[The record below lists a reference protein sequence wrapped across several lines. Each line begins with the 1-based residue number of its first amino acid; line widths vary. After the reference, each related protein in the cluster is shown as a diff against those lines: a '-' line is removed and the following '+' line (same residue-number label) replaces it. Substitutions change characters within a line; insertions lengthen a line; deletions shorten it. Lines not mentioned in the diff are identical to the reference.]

1 MNNSFLNN
9 IQLYRGRRFSDLVDE
24 NMISNALLTK
34 PHEVSGLLSLVFG
47 TKDDGV
53 STAIDLITGGLG
65 KTMIIENR
73 EYEWSVMIDSDH
85 AVNIRWV
92 KGLVNGSMAEI
103 TAANYA
109 NATAGLNNS
118 PIYLGLEERWFG
130 PGSILSFDDV
140 NYQVRINGVPY
151 QDGSTWVYECYVA
164 DGFSGSYIPGE
175 FLLPGR
181 QVSRIGSAYEEY
193 SDEADIINYQTPFKM
208 RNHLQT
214 VRLTYDI
221 TGDAY
226 STVLAI
232 ALTDPETGKKS
243 YLWADYQYWKALR
256 EWKKRE
262 ETMLL
267 FSKSNRNADG
277 TYTLKGTNGRPV
289 PVSAG
294 LFEQIAPANVR
305 YYTHLTAELL
315 EDYLFDLCYNI
326 LGTNE
331 RKFIALTGEMGIRE
345 FDRILKEKVASFNLI
360 DTTFVTGSG
369 QNLTLGGQFTTYKM
383 TNGIELTLK
392 RCALFDNMELFR
404 QLHPLTGKPLMSY
417 TFLFVDL
424 GQRDGQAN
432 VVKVCRKGREFV
444 KWYTGGSVAPNGYA
458 NSITTLRSNSRD
470 GYQVHFLGEMG
481 IMLRNPLSCGILYC
495 DAEDAEISNSSD
507 VMIGA

>member
-1 MNNSFLNN
+1 MNNSLLNN
-9 IQLYRGRRFSDLVDE
+9 LQLYRGRRFSDLVDE
-24 NMISNALLTK
+24 NMISNALLTR

-65 KTMIIENR
+65 KTMIIDNR
-73 EYEWSVMIDSDH
+73 EFEWSVMIDSDH
-85 AVNIRWV
+85 AVNIRWA
-92 KGLVNGSMAEI
+92 KSNGSEI
-103 TAANYA
+103 TTSNYNTVTPGANGA
-109 NATAGLNNS
+109 
-118 PIYLGLEERWFG
+118 PIYIALEEKWFNTG
-130 PGSILSFDDV
+130 AILSFDD
-140 NYQVRINGVPY
+140 YKFQVRVGAAPY
-151 QDGSTWVYECYVA
+151 QDGSAWVYECYVV
-164 DGFSGSYIPGE
+164 DGSAAAYIPGE

-181 QVSRIGSAYEEY
+181 QVSRMGSAYEEY

-214 VRLTYDI
+214 LRLSYDI

-232 ALTDPETGKKS
+232 ALKDPESGKTS
-243 YLWADYQYWKALR
+243 YLWSDYQYWIALR

-262 ETMLL
+262 EKALL

-277 TYTLKGTNGRPV
+277 TYINKGTNGRPA
-289 PVSAG
+289 PTMSG
-294 LFEQIAPANVR
+294 LLEQISPANVR

-345 FDRILKEKVASFNLI
+345 FDRILKEKVAGFNLI
-360 DTTFVTGSG
+360 DTVFVTGSG

-392 RCALFDNMELFR
+392 RCPLFDNMEMFR

-424 GQRDGQAN
+424 GSRDGQAN
-432 VVKVCRKGREFV
+432 IVKVCRKGREFV
-444 KWYTGGSVAPNGYA
+444 QWTTAGSVAPNGYG
-458 NSITTLRSNSRD
+458 NSINTVRSNSRD
-470 GYQVHFLGEMG
+470 GYQVHFLGEEG

-495 DAEDAEISNSSD
+495 DAEDTEISNAG
-507 VMIGA
+507 I

>member
-1 MNNSFLNN
+1 MNNSLLNN
-9 IQLYRGRRFSDLVDE
+9 LQLYRGRRFSDLVDE

-65 KTMIIENR
+65 KTMIIDNR
-73 EYEWSVMIDSDH
+73 EFEWSVMIDSDH
-85 AVNIRWV
+85 AVNIRWA
-92 KGLVNGSMAEI
+92 KTNGTEI
-103 TAANYA
+103 TTSNYNTVTPGANGA
-109 NATAGLNNS
+109 
-118 PIYLGLEERWFG
+118 PIYIALEEKWFNVG
-130 PGSILSFDDV
+130 AILSFDD
-140 NYQVRINGVPY
+140 YKFQVRVGAVPY
-151 QDGSTWVYECYVA
+151 QDGSSWVYECYVV
-164 DGFSGSYIPGE
+164 DGSQAAYIPGE

-181 QVSRIGSAYEEY
+181 QVSRMGSAYEEY

-214 VRLTYDI
+214 LRLSYDI

-232 ALTDPETGKKS
+232 ALKDPESGKTS
-243 YLWADYQYWKALR
+243 YLWSDYQYWIALR

-262 ETMLL
+262 EKALL
-267 FSKSNRNADG
+267 FSKSNRLADG
-277 TYTLKGTNGRPV
+277 TYLTKGTNGRPA
-289 PVSAG
+289 PTMSG
-294 LFEQIAPANVR
+294 LFEQISPANVR
-305 YYTHLTAELL
+305 YYTTLTAELL

-345 FDRILKEKVASFNLI
+345 FDRILKEKVAGFNLI
-360 DTTFVTGSG
+360 DTVFVTGSG

-392 RCALFDNMELFR
+392 RCPLFDNMELFR

-417 TFLFVDL
+417 TFMFVDL
-424 GQRDGQAN
+424 GSRDGQAN
-432 VVKVCRKGREFV
+432 IVKVCRKGREFV
-444 KWYTGGSVAPNGYA
+444 QWTTGGSVIPSGYG
-458 NSITTLRSNSRD
+458 NSINTLRSNSRD
-470 GYQVHFLGEMG
+470 GYQVHFLGEEG

-495 DAEDAEISNSSD
+495 DAEDTEISNDGSA
-507 VMIGA
+507 MIGA

>member
-1 MNNSFLNN
+1 MNNSLLNN
-9 IQLYRGRRFSDLVDE
+9 LQLYRGRRFSDLVDE

-65 KTMIIENR
+65 KTMIIDNR
-73 EYEWSVMIDSDH
+73 EFEWSVMIDSDH
-85 AVNIRWV
+85 AVNIRFA
-92 KGLVNGSMAEI
+92 KFNGAEI
-103 TAANYA
+103 TTSSTSVKAGANGA
-109 NATAGLNNS
+109 
-118 PIYLGLEERWFG
+118 PIYIGLEERFFG
-130 PGSILSFDDV
+130 PGAVLSFDD
-140 NYQVRINGVPY
+140 YQFQVRVSGVPY
-151 QDGSTWVYECYVA
+151 QDGSAWVYECYVV
-164 DGFSGSYIPGE
+164 DGNPASYIPYE
-175 FLLPGR
+175 LLLPGR
-181 QVSRIGSAYEEY
+181 QVSRMGSAYEEY

-214 VRLTYDI
+214 LRLTYDI

-232 ALTDPETGKKS
+232 ALKDPESGKTS
-243 YLWADYQYWKALR
+243 YLWADYQYWLALR
-256 EWKKRE
+256 EWKRRE
-262 ETMLL
+262 EKTLL
-267 FSKSNRNADG
+267 FGKSNRLSDG
-277 TYTLKGTNGRPV
+277 TYINKGTNGRPA
-289 PVSAG
+289 PTMSG
-294 LFEQIAPANVR
+294 LFEQISPANVR
-305 YYTHLTAELL
+305 YYTTLTAELL

-345 FDRILKEKVASFNLI
+345 FDRILKEKVASFSMI

-392 RCALFDNMELFR
+392 RCALFDNMEMFR

-432 VVKVCRKGREFV
+432 IVKVCRKGREFV
-444 KWYTGGSVAPNGYA
+444 QWCTGGSVVPSGYA
-458 NSITTLRSNSRD
+458 NSINTLRSNSRD
-470 GYQVHFLGEMG
+470 GYQVHFLGEEG

-495 DAEDAEISNSSD
+495 DAEDTEIENDGS

>member
-1 MNNSFLNN
+1 MNNSLLNN
-9 IQLYRGRRFSDLVDE
+9 LQLYRGKRFSDLVDE
-24 NMISNALLTK
+24 NMISNALLTR

-47 TKDDGV
+47 TKDDGI

-65 KTMIIENR
+65 KTMTIDNR
-73 EYEWSVMIDSDH
+73 EFEWSVMIDSDH
-85 AVNIRWV
+85 AVNIRWA
-92 KGLVNGSMAEI
+92 KWNGREITSADLESSAILPGINGSA
-103 TAANYA
+103 
-109 NATAGLNNS
+109 
-118 PIYLGLEERWFG
+118 IYLGLEEKWFG
-130 PGSILSFDDV
+130 PGAILAFDNV
-140 NYQVRINGVPY
+140 NFQVRVNGTPY

-164 DGFSGSYIPGE
+164 DGFAGSYIPVE
-175 FLLPGR
+175 YLLPGR
-181 QVSRIGSAYEEY
+181 QVNRIGSAYEEY

-214 VRLTYDI
+214 LRLSYDI

-232 ALTDPETGKKS
+232 ALKDPETGKSS
-243 YLWADYQYWKALR
+243 YLWSDYQYWKALR

-262 ETMLL
+262 ETALL

-277 TYTLKGTNGRPV
+277 TYGLKGTNGRPV
-289 PVSAG
+289 PTMSG
-294 LFEQIAPANVR
+294 LFEQVSPANVR
-305 YYTHLTAELL
+305 YYTTLTCELL

-345 FDRILKEKVASFNLI
+345 FDRILREKAASFQLI
-360 DTTFVTGSG
+360 DTKFVTGSG
-369 QNLTLGGQFTTYKM
+369 QDLTLGGQFTTYKM
-383 TNGIELTLK
+383 TNGIELTVK
-392 RCALFDNMELFR
+392 RCALFDNMEMFR
-404 QLHPLTGKPLMSY
+404 QLHPITGKPLMSY

-444 KWYTGGSVAPNGYA
+444 QWYTGGSVAPNGYA
-458 NSITTLRSNSRD
+458 NSITTMRSNSRD
-470 GYQVHFLGEMG
+470 GYQVHFLGEEG

-495 DAEDAEISNSSD
+495 DADDSEMKNTFENT
-507 VMIGA
+507 VMA

>member
-1 MNNSFLNN
+1 MNNSLLNN
-9 IQLYRGRRFSDLVDE
+9 LQLYRGRRFSDLVDE

-65 KTMIIENR
+65 KTMIIDNR
-73 EYEWSVMIDSDH
+73 EFEWSVMIDSDH
-85 AVNIRWV
+85 AVNIRWT
-92 KGLVNGSMAEI
+92 KWNGTEI
-103 TAANYA
+103 TTSNYSTT
-109 NATAGLNNS
+109 TAGINGT
-118 PIYLGLEERWFG
+118 PIYIALEERWFG
-130 PGSILSFDDV
+130 PGAILSFDD
-140 NYQVRINGVPY
+140 YKFQVRVSGTPY
-151 QDGSTWVYECYVA
+151 QDGSAWVYECYVVDSSNA
-164 DGFSGSYIPGE
+164 AYIPGE

-181 QVSRIGSAYEEY
+181 QVSRMGSAYEEY

-208 RNHLQT
+208 RNQLQT
-214 VRLTYDI
+214 LRLSYDI

-232 ALTDPETGKKS
+232 ALKDPESGKTS
-243 YLWADYQYWKALR
+243 YLWSDYQYWIALR

-262 ETMLL
+262 EKELL
-267 FSKSNRNADG
+267 FAKSNRLADG
-277 TYTLKGTNGRPV
+277 TYNIKGSNGRPV
-289 PVSAG
+289 AKMSG
-294 LFEQIAPANVR
+294 LFEQISPANVR
-305 YYTHLTAELL
+305 YYTTLTAELL

-345 FDRILKEKVASFNLI
+345 FDRILKEKVAGFNLI
-360 DTTFVTGSG
+360 DTVFVTGTG

-417 TFLFVDL
+417 TFLFVDM
-424 GQRDGQAN
+424 GSRDGQAN
-432 VVKVCRKGREFV
+432 IVKVCRKGREFV
-444 KWYTGGSVAPNGYA
+444 QWTTGGSVIPSGYG
-458 NSITTLRSNSRD
+458 NSINTLRSNSRD
-470 GYQVHFLGEMG
+470 GYQVHFLGEEG

-495 DAEDAEISNSSD
+495 DAEDTEISND
-507 VMIGA
+507 GAAMIGA

>member
-1 MNNSFLNN
+1 MNNSLLNN
-9 IQLYRGRRFSDLVDE
+9 LQLYRGRRFSDLVDE

-65 KTMIIENR
+65 KTMIIDNR
-73 EYEWSVMIDSDH
+73 EFEWSVMIDSDH
-85 AVNIRWV
+85 AVNIRWT
-92 KGLVNGSMAEI
+92 KWNGNEI
-103 TAANYA
+103 TTSNYSTT
-109 NATAGLNNS
+109 TAGINGT
-118 PIYLGLEERWFG
+118 PIYIALEERWFG
-130 PGSILSFDDV
+130 PGAILSFDD
-140 NYQVRINGVPY
+140 YKFQVRVSGTPY
-151 QDGSTWVYECYVA
+151 QDGSAWVYECYVVDSSNA
-164 DGFSGSYIPGE
+164 AYIPGE

-181 QVSRIGSAYEEY
+181 QVSRMGSAYEEY

-208 RNHLQT
+208 GNQLQT
-214 VRLTYDI
+214 LRLSYDI

-232 ALTDPETGKKS
+232 ALKDPESGKTS
-243 YLWADYQYWKALR
+243 YLWSDYQYWIALR

-262 ETMLL
+262 EKELL
-267 FSKSNRNADG
+267 FAKSNRLADG
-277 TYTLKGTNGRPV
+277 TYNIKGSNGRPV
-289 PVSAG
+289 AKMSG
-294 LFEQIAPANVR
+294 LFEQISPANVR
-305 YYTHLTAELL
+305 YYTTLTAELL

-345 FDRILKEKVASFNLI
+345 FDRILKEKVAGFNLI
-360 DTTFVTGSG
+360 DTVFVTGTG

-417 TFLFVDL
+417 TFLFVDM
-424 GQRDGQAN
+424 GSRDGQAN
-432 VVKVCRKGREFV
+432 IVKVCRKGREFV
-444 KWYTGGSVAPNGYA
+444 QWTTGGSVIPSGYG
-458 NSITTLRSNSRD
+458 NSINTLRSNSRD
-470 GYQVHFLGEMG
+470 GYQVHFLGEEG

-495 DAEDAEISNSSD
+495 DAEDTEISND
-507 VMIGA
+507 GATMIGA

>member
-1 MNNSFLNN
+1 MNNSLLNN
-9 IQLYRGRRFSDLVDE
+9 LQLYRGRRFSDLVDE

-65 KTMIIENR
+65 KTMIIDNR
-73 EYEWSVMIDSDH
+73 EFEWSVMIDSDH
-85 AVNIRWV
+85 AVNIRWT
-92 KGLVNGSMAEI
+92 KWNGNEI
-103 TAANYA
+103 TTYNYSTT
-109 NATAGLNNS
+109 TAGINGT
-118 PIYLGLEERWFG
+118 PIYIALEERWFG
-130 PGSILSFDDV
+130 PGAILSFDD
-140 NYQVRINGVPY
+140 YKFQVRVSGTPY
-151 QDGSTWVYECYVA
+151 QDGSAWVYECYVVDSSNA
-164 DGFSGSYIPGE
+164 AYIPGE

-181 QVSRIGSAYEEY
+181 QVSRMGSAYEEY

-208 RNHLQT
+208 RNQLQT
-214 VRLTYDI
+214 LRLSYDI

-232 ALTDPETGKKS
+232 ALKDPESGKTS
-243 YLWADYQYWKALR
+243 YLWSDYQYWIALR

-262 ETMLL
+262 EKELL
-267 FSKSNRNADG
+267 FAKSNRLADG
-277 TYTLKGTNGRPV
+277 TYNIKGSNGRPV
-289 PVSAG
+289 AKMSG
-294 LFEQIAPANVR
+294 LFEQISPANVR
-305 YYTHLTAELL
+305 YYTTLTAELL

-345 FDRILKEKVASFNLI
+345 FDRILKEKVAGFNLI
-360 DTTFVTGSG
+360 DTVFVTGTG

-417 TFLFVDL
+417 TFLFVDM
-424 GQRDGQAN
+424 GSRDGQAN
-432 VVKVCRKGREFV
+432 IVKVCRKGREFV
-444 KWYTGGSVAPNGYA
+444 QWTTGGSVIPSGYG
-458 NSITTLRSNSRD
+458 NSINTLRSNSRD
-470 GYQVHFLGEMG
+470 GYQVHFLGEEG

-495 DAEDAEISNSSD
+495 DAEDTEISND
-507 VMIGA
+507 GAAMIGA

>member
-1 MNNSFLNN
+1 MNNSLLNN
-9 IQLYRGRRFSDLVDE
+9 LQLYRGRRFSDLVDE

-65 KTMIIENR
+65 KTMIIDNR
-73 EYEWSVMIDSDH
+73 EFEWSVMIDSDH
-85 AVNIRWV
+85 AVNIRWT
-92 KGLVNGSMAEI
+92 KWNGNEI
-103 TAANYA
+103 TTSNYSTT
-109 NATAGLNNS
+109 TAGINGT
-118 PIYLGLEERWFG
+118 PIYIALEERWFG
-130 PGSILSFDDV
+130 PGAILSFDD
-140 NYQVRINGVPY
+140 YKFQVRVSGTPY
-151 QDGSTWVYECYVA
+151 QDGSAWVYECYVVDSSNA
-164 DGFSGSYIPGE
+164 AYIPGE

-181 QVSRIGSAYEEY
+181 QVSRMGSAYEEY
-193 SDEADIINYQTPFKM
+193 SEEADIINYQTPFKM
-208 RNHLQT
+208 RNQSQT
-214 VRLTYDI
+214 LRLSYDI

-232 ALTDPETGKKS
+232 ALKDPESGKTS
-243 YLWADYQYWKALR
+243 YLWSDYQYWIALR

-262 ETMLL
+262 EKELL
-267 FSKSNRNADG
+267 FAKSNRLADG
-277 TYTLKGTNGRPV
+277 TYNIKGSNGRPV
-289 PVSAG
+289 AKMSG
-294 LFEQIAPANVR
+294 LFEQISPANVR
-305 YYTHLTAELL
+305 YYTTLTAELL

-345 FDRILKEKVASFNLI
+345 FDRILKEKVAGFNLI
-360 DTTFVTGSG
+360 DTVFVTGTG

-417 TFLFVDL
+417 TFLFVDM
-424 GQRDGQAN
+424 GSRDGQAN
-432 VVKVCRKGREFV
+432 IVKVCRKGREFV
-444 KWYTGGSVAPNGYA
+444 QWTTGGSVIPSGYG
-458 NSITTLRSNSRD
+458 NSINTLRSNSRD
-470 GYQVHFLGEMG
+470 GYQVHFLGEEG

-495 DAEDAEISNSSD
+495 DAEDTEISND
-507 VMIGA
+507 GAAMIGA

>member
-1 MNNSFLNN
+1 MNNSLLNN
-9 IQLYRGRRFSDLVDE
+9 LQLYRGRRFSDLVDE

-34 PHEVSGLLSLVFG
+34 PHEVSGVLSLVFG

-65 KTMIIENR
+65 KTMIIDNR
-73 EYEWSVMIDSDH
+73 EFEWSVMIDSDH
-85 AVNIRWV
+85 AVNIRWT
-92 KGLVNGSMAEI
+92 KWNGNEI
-103 TAANYA
+103 TTSNYSTT
-109 NATAGLNNS
+109 TAGINGT
-118 PIYLGLEERWFG
+118 PIYIALEERWFG
-130 PGSILSFDDV
+130 PGAILSFDD
-140 NYQVRINGVPY
+140 YKFQVRVSGTPY
-151 QDGSTWVYECYVA
+151 QDGSAWVYECYVVDSSNA
-164 DGFSGSYIPGE
+164 AYIPGE

-181 QVSRIGSAYEEY
+181 QVSRMGSAYEEY

-208 RNHLQT
+208 RNQLQT
-214 VRLTYDI
+214 LRLSYDI

-232 ALTDPETGKKS
+232 ALKDPESGKTS
-243 YLWADYQYWKALR
+243 YLWSDYQYWIALR

-262 ETMLL
+262 EKELL
-267 FSKSNRNADG
+267 FAKSNRLADG
-277 TYTLKGTNGRPV
+277 TYNIKGSNGRPV
-289 PVSAG
+289 AKMSG
-294 LFEQIAPANVR
+294 LFEQISPANVR
-305 YYTHLTAELL
+305 YYTTLTAELL

-345 FDRILKEKVASFNLI
+345 FDRILKEKVAGFNLI
-360 DTTFVTGSG
+360 DTVFVTGTG

-417 TFLFVDL
+417 TFLFVDM
-424 GQRDGQAN
+424 GSRDGQAN
-432 VVKVCRKGREFV
+432 IVKVCRKGREFV
-444 KWYTGGSVAPNGYA
+444 QWTTGGSVIPSGYG
-458 NSITTLRSNSRD
+458 NSINTLRSNSRD
-470 GYQVHFLGEMG
+470 GYQVHFLGEEG

-495 DAEDAEISNSSD
+495 DAEDTEISND
-507 VMIGA
+507 GAAMIGA

>member
-1 MNNSFLNN
+1 MNNSLLNN
-9 IQLYRGRRFSDLVDE
+9 LQLYRGRRFSDLVDE
-24 NMISNALLTK
+24 NMISNALLTR

-73 EYEWSVMIDSDH
+73 EYEWSVMIDADH
-85 AVNIRWV
+85 AVNIRWA
-92 KGLVNGSMAEI
+92 KWNNAEINGSNI
-103 TAANYA
+103 STA
-109 NATAGLNNS
+109 TPGLNGT
-118 PIYLGLEERWFG
+118 PIYIALEERWFG
-130 PGSILSFDDV
+130 PGAILSFDDV
-140 NYQVRINGVPY
+140 NFQVRVNGFPY
-151 QDGSTWVYECYVA
+151 QDGSAWVYECYVA
-164 DGFSGSYIPGE
+164 EGFAGSYIPAE

-208 RNHLQT
+208 RNNLT
-214 VRLTYDI
+214 TLRLTYDI

-232 ALTDPETGKKS
+232 ALKDPESGKTS
-243 YLWADYQYWKALR
+243 YLWSDYQYWIALR

-262 ETMLL
+262 EKFLL

-277 TYTLKGTNGRPV
+277 TYALKGTNGRPV

-294 LFEQIAPANVR
+294 LFEQISPANVR
-305 YYTHLTAELL
+305 YYTQLTAELL

-345 FDRILKEKVASFNLI
+345 FDRILKEKVASFNMI

-392 RCALFDNMELFR
+392 RCPLFDNMEMFR

-444 KWYTGGSVAPNGYA
+444 QWFTGGSVAPNGYA
-458 NSITTLRSNSRD
+458 NSISTLRSNSRD

-495 DAEDAEISNSSD
+495 DAEDSEISNSGSWA
-507 VMIGA
+507 VGA

>member
-1 MNNSFLNN
+1 MNNSLLNN
-9 IQLYRGRRFSDLVDE
+9 LQLYRGRRFSDLVDE

-65 KTMIIENR
+65 KTMIIDNR
-73 EYEWSVMIDSDH
+73 EFEWSVMIDSDH
-85 AVNIRWV
+85 AVNIRWT
-92 KGLVNGSMAEI
+92 KWNGNEI
-103 TAANYA
+103 TTSNYSTT
-109 NATAGLNNS
+109 TAGINGTA
-118 PIYLGLEERWFG
+118 IYIALEERWFG
-130 PGSILSFDDV
+130 PGAILSFDD
-140 NYQVRINGVPY
+140 YKFQVRVSGTPY
-151 QDGSTWVYECYVA
+151 QDGSAWVYECYVVDSSNA
-164 DGFSGSYIPGE
+164 AYIPGE

-181 QVSRIGSAYEEY
+181 QVSRMGSAYEEY

-208 RNHLQT
+208 RNQLQT
-214 VRLTYDI
+214 LRLSYDI

-232 ALTDPETGKKS
+232 ALKDPESGKTS
-243 YLWADYQYWKALR
+243 YLWSDYQYWIALR

-262 ETMLL
+262 EKELL
-267 FSKSNRNADG
+267 FAKSNRLADG
-277 TYTLKGTNGRPV
+277 TYNIKGSNGRPV
-289 PVSAG
+289 AKMSG
-294 LFEQIAPANVR
+294 LFEQISPANVR
-305 YYTHLTAELL
+305 YYTTLTAELL

-345 FDRILKEKVASFNLI
+345 FDRILKEKVAGFNLI
-360 DTTFVTGSG
+360 DTVFVTGTG

-417 TFLFVDL
+417 TFLFVDM
-424 GQRDGQAN
+424 GSRDGQAN
-432 VVKVCRKGREFV
+432 IVKVCRKGREFV
-444 KWYTGGSVAPNGYA
+444 QWTTGGSVIPSGYG
-458 NSITTLRSNSRD
+458 NSINTLRSNSRD
-470 GYQVHFLGEMG
+470 GYQVHFLGEEG

-495 DAEDAEISNSSD
+495 DAEDTEISND
-507 VMIGA
+507 GAAMIGA

>member
-1 MNNSFLNN
+1 MNNSLLNN
-9 IQLYRGRRFSDLVDE
+9 LQLYRGRRFSDLVDE
-24 NMISNALLTK
+24 NMISNALLSK
-34 PHEVSGLLSLVFG
+34 PHEVAGLLSLVFG

-65 KTMIIENR
+65 RTMIIDNR
-73 EYEWSVMIDSDH
+73 EYEWSVMIDSEH
-85 AVNIRWV
+85 AVNIRYAKW
-92 KGLVNGSMAEI
+92 NGADV
-103 TAANYA
+103 TAST
-109 NATAGLNNS
+109 TAGLNGT
-118 PIYLGLEERWFG
+118 PIYIGLEERWFG
-130 PGSILSFDDV
+130 PGSVLSMDDV
-140 NYQVRINGVPY
+140 NFQVRVNGVPY

-164 DGFSGSYIPGE
+164 EGFAGAYIPGE

-208 RNHLQT
+208 RNNLT
-214 VRLTYDI
+214 TLRLTYDI

-243 YLWADYQYWKALR
+243 YLWSDYQYWLALR
-256 EWKKRE
+256 EWKRRE
-262 ETMLL
+262 EKFLL
-267 FSKSNRNADG
+267 FSKSNRNSDG
-277 TYTLKGTNGRPV
+277 TYALKGTNGRVV
-289 PVSAG
+289 PISAG
-294 LFEQIAPANVR
+294 LFEQVSPANIR
-305 YYTHLTAELL
+305 YYTTLTAELL

-331 RKFIALTGEMGIRE
+331 RKFVALTGEMGFRE

-383 TNGIELTLK
+383 TNGIELSLK
-392 RCALFDNMELFR
+392 RCALFDNMEMFR

-417 TFLFVDL
+417 TFLFVDM
-424 GQRDGQAN
+424 GTRDGQSN
-432 VVKVCRKGREFV
+432 IVKVCRKGREFV
-444 KWYTGGSVAPNGYA
+444 QWTTGGSVIPSGYG
-458 NSITTLRSNSRD
+458 NSINTLRSNSRD
-470 GYQVHFLGEMG
+470 GYSVHFLGEEG

-495 DAEDAEISNSSD
+495 DAEDTEIENNG
-507 VMIGA
+507 I

>member
-1 MNNSFLNN
+1 MNNSLLNN
-9 IQLYRGRRFSDLVDE
+9 LQLYRGRRFSDLVDE

-73 EYEWSVMIDSDH
+73 EFEWSVMIDSDH
-85 AVNIRWV
+85 AVNIRWA
-92 KGLVNGSMAEI
+92 KADGQEI
-103 TAANYA
+103 TTSNYSTVTPGM
-109 NATAGLNNS
+109 NGQ
-118 PIYLGLEERWFG
+118 PIYLALEERWFG
-130 PGSILSFDDV
+130 PGAILSFDD
-140 NYQVRINGVPY
+140 YKFQVRTSGTPY
-151 QDGSTWVYECYVA
+151 QDGSAWVYECYVVDQSNA
-164 DGFSGSYIPGE
+164 AYIPGE

-181 QVSRIGSAYEEY
+181 QVSRMGSAYEEY

-208 RNHLQT
+208 RNQLQT
-214 VRLTYDI
+214 LRLSYDI

-232 ALTDPETGKKS
+232 ALKDPETGKTS
-243 YLWADYQYWKALR
+243 YLWSDYQFWVALR
-256 EWKKRE
+256 EWKKRVE
-262 ETMLL
+262 KELL
-267 FSKSNRNADG
+267 FAKGNRQSDG
-277 TYTLKGTNGRPV
+277 TYNLKGTNGRYV
-289 PVSAG
+289 AKMSG
-294 LFEQIAPANVR
+294 LFEQISPANVR
-305 YYTHLTAELL
+305 YYTTLTAELL
-315 EDYLFDLCYNI
+315 EDFLFDLCYNLI
-326 LGTNE
+326 GTNE

-345 FDRILKEKVASFNLI
+345 FDRILKEKVASFNMI
-360 DTTFVTGSG
+360 DTHFVTGSG
-369 QNLTLGGQFTTYKM
+369 QDLTLGGQFTTYKM

-392 RCALFDNMELFR
+392 RCALFDNMEIFR

-424 GQRDGQAN
+424 GSRDGQAN
-432 VVKVCRKGREFV
+432 IVKVCRKGREFV
-444 KWYTGGSVAPNGYA
+444 QWFTGGSVAPNGYA

-495 DAEDAEISNSSD
+495 DAEDTEISNEG
-507 VMIGA
+507 I

>member
-1 MNNSFLNN
+1 MNNSLLNN
-9 IQLYRGRRFSDLVDE
+9 LQLYRGRRFSDLVDE
-24 NMISNALLTK
+24 NMISNALLTR

-65 KTMIIENR
+65 KTMIIDNR
-73 EYEWSVMIDSDH
+73 EFEWSVMIDSDH
-85 AVNIRWV
+85 AVNIRWA
-92 KGLVNGSMAEI
+92 KSNGSEI
-103 TAANYA
+103 TTSNYNSVTPGANGA
-109 NATAGLNNS
+109 
-118 PIYLGLEERWFG
+118 PIYIALEEKWFNTG
-130 PGSILSFDDV
+130 AILSFDD
-140 NYQVRINGVPY
+140 YKFQVRVGASPY
-151 QDGSTWVYECYVA
+151 QDGSAWVYECYVV
-164 DGFSGSYIPGE
+164 DGSAAAYIPGE

-181 QVSRIGSAYEEY
+181 QVSRMGSAYEEY

-214 VRLTYDI
+214 LRLSYDI

-232 ALTDPETGKKS
+232 ALKDPESGKTS
-243 YLWADYQYWKALR
+243 YLWSDYQYWIALR

-262 ETMLL
+262 EKALL

-277 TYTLKGTNGRPV
+277 TYINKGTNGRPA
-289 PVSAG
+289 PTMSG
-294 LFEQIAPANVR
+294 LLEQISPANVR

-345 FDRILKEKVASFNLI
+345 FDRILKEKVAGFNLI
-360 DTTFVTGSG
+360 DTVFVTGSG

-392 RCALFDNMELFR
+392 RCPLFDNMEMFR

-424 GQRDGQAN
+424 GSRDGQAN
-432 VVKVCRKGREFV
+432 IVKVCRKGREFV
-444 KWYTGGSVAPNGYA
+444 QWTTAGSVAPNGYG
-458 NSITTLRSNSRD
+458 NSINTVRSNSRD
-470 GYQVHFLGEMG
+470 GYQVHFLGEEG

-495 DAEDAEISNSSD
+495 DAEDTEISNAG
-507 VMIGA
+507 I

>member
-1 MNNSFLNN
+1 MNNSLLNN
-9 IQLYRGRRFSDLVDE
+9 LQLYRGRRFSDLVDE

-65 KTMIIENR
+65 KTMIIDNR
-73 EYEWSVMIDSDH
+73 EFEWSVMIDSDH
-85 AVNIRWV
+85 AVNIRWT
-92 KGLVNGSMAEI
+92 KWNGNEI
-103 TAANYA
+103 TTSNYSTT
-109 NATAGLNNS
+109 TAGINGT
-118 PIYLGLEERWFG
+118 PIYIALEERWFG
-130 PGSILSFDDV
+130 PGAILSFDD
-140 NYQVRINGVPY
+140 YKFQVRVSGTPY
-151 QDGSTWVYECYVA
+151 QDGSAWVYECYVVDSSNA
-164 DGFSGSYIPGE
+164 AYIPGE

-181 QVSRIGSAYEEY
+181 QVSRMGSAYEEY
-193 SDEADIINYQTPFKM
+193 SDEADIINYQTPCKM
-208 RNHLQT
+208 RTQLQT
-214 VRLTYDI
+214 LRLSYDI

-232 ALTDPETGKKS
+232 ALKDPESGKTS
-243 YLWADYQYWKALR
+243 YLWSDYQYWIALR

-262 ETMLL
+262 EKELL
-267 FSKSNRNADG
+267 FAKSNRLADG
-277 TYTLKGTNGRPV
+277 TYNIKGSNGRPV
-289 PVSAG
+289 AKMSG
-294 LFEQIAPANVR
+294 LFEQISPANVR
-305 YYTHLTAELL
+305 YYTTLTAELL

-345 FDRILKEKVASFNLI
+345 FDRILKEKVAGFNLI
-360 DTTFVTGSG
+360 DTVFVTGTG

-417 TFLFVDL
+417 TFLFVDM
-424 GQRDGQAN
+424 GSRDGQAN
-432 VVKVCRKGREFV
+432 IVKVCRKGREFV
-444 KWYTGGSVAPNGYA
+444 QWTTGGSVIPSGYG
-458 NSITTLRSNSRD
+458 NSINTLRSNSRD
-470 GYQVHFLGEMG
+470 GYQVHFLGEEG

-495 DAEDAEISNSSD
+495 DAEDTEISND
-507 VMIGA
+507 GAAMIGA